1 MSDLIGWDV
10 GGAHLKAVRVENTT
24 VRAVVQLPCTLWL
37 GPEHLDRALDDA
49 LRQLG
54 PVDGHAVTM
63 TGELVDYF
71 PDRAEG
77 VRRLAG
83 LLSERLPN
91 LRIWAGPLGFIAP
104 ERASSEVREVASANW
119 LASVTWTARRLPQG
133 LFADMGSTT
142 TDLVPFAEGAS
153 RHRGFTD
160 AERLAEAE
168 LVYTGAV
175 RTPSWRLPE
184 TIPFAGRIQGIMAEY
199 FATIADAH
207 RLRGVLPD
215 GIDLHDTP
223 TIAANPS
230 RRALPGSHE
239 SSDAISAMRIRRSGV
254 RWPKVSRAGSLSN
267 CAACRAGVF
276 QGRELDREAPVL
288 GAGAGRFVLHELAAA
303 LGRPYRD
310 FAEIV
315 EGAAETAGER
325 RNCCPCRSRGITC
338 RIERLTDRVHPV
350 PPNLIGSIP
359 AAERAAKA
367 QVIRI

>member
-1 MSDLIGWDV
+1 MSAGHIS
-10 GGAHLKAVRVENTT
+10 KAVRVENTT
-24 VRAVVQLPCTLWL
+24 VRAVVQLPWTLWL

-175 RTPSWRLPE
+175 RTPLMAVAQ

-215 GIDLHDTP
+215 GIDLHDTADHRGKSVEESAAR
-223 TIAANPS
+223 IARMVGCDLGNAHPQEW
-230 RRALPGSHE
+230 RALAE
-239 SSDAISAMRIRRSGV
+239 L
-254 RWPKVSRAGSLSN
+254 SRAGSLSN
-267 CAACRAGVF
+267 SCK
-276 QGRELDREAPVL
+276 LPS
-288 GAGAGRFVLHELAAA
+288 GRFRAASS
-303 LGRPYRD
+303 
-310 FAEIV
+310 IV
-315 EGAAETAGER
+315 KRRFWAQAPGVSCCMNSPLRWAGPIVISLR
-325 RNCCPCRSRGITC
+325 SSRAPRNCG
-338 RIERLTDRVHPV
+338 
-350 PPNLIGSIP
+350 
-359 AAERAAKA
+359 RAP
-367 QVIRI
+367 QLLPLPQPWH